1 MAQLRQDFDKF
12 VAQDAVILVVGPEG
26 PAEFQAY
33 WSKND
38 IPFIGL
44 PDPDHRVSNL
54 YGQQVKLLKGGRM
67 PSLMVIDKAGE
78 IRYLHFANS
87 MSDIPKNQAILDL
100 LAKINEA
107 EQTELA

>member
-26 PAEFQAY
+26 PTEFQAY